1 MRILVM
7 NDDGI
12 NAEGI
17 YALAMAMRQ
26 IGEVTVVAPAE
37 QQSAASHRI
46 NIADTLRVRQPRSGL
61 RKWPEGIKAYSV
73 TGSPADCGKIAL
85 FSIMRDCPPDLA
97 VSGINA
103 GNNAGVNAL
112 YSGTIGAAAEAA
124 MAGIP
129 SMAVSLD
136 VYHGADYSYSAE
148 FALEF
153 AKKLIKKPL
162 PRGVLAN
169 INLPNLPKEKIK
181 GARTTRMSMLRYNE
195 RYETHTD
202 SHGRHH
208 YWLEGDYEEHKA
220 EPGTDLAALEDGY
233 VSITPIHFDLT
244 CSSALSALDETMG
257 L

>member
-12 NAEGI
+12 NADGI
-17 YALAMAMRQ
+17 YALAMAMQ
-26 IGEVTVVAPAE
+26 QLGDVTVVAPAE

-46 NIADTLRVRQPRSGL
+46 NIADTLRVRQIRGQN
-61 RKWPEGIKAYSV
+61 KWPEGIKAYSV

-103 GNNAGVNAL
+103 GNNAGVNAI

-124 MAGIP
+124 LCGIP

-136 VYHGADYSYSAE
+136 VYRNADYTYSAE

-153 AKKLIKKPL
+153 AKKLIANPL
-162 PRGVLAN
+162 PPGVLAN

-181 GARTTRMSMLRYNE
+181 GVQITRASMATYNE
-195 RYETHTD
+195 SYYEHTD

-208 YWLEGDYEEHKA
+208 YWLEGDYDSHSDV
-220 EPGTDLAALEDGY
+220 PGTDLYAIKNGY
-233 VSITPIHFDLT
+233 IAITPIHFDLT
-244 CSSALSALDETMG
+244 ANAAMGILSEYKF
-257 L
+257 

>member
-17 YALAMAMRQ
+17 FALAMAMRQ
-26 IGEVTVVAPAE
+26 IGEVTVVAPLE

-46 NIADTLRVRQPRSGL
+46 NIADTLRVRQSRIGMN
-61 RKWPEGIKAYSV
+61 KWPADIKAYSV
-73 TGSPADCGKIAL
+73 TGSPSDCGKIAL
-85 FSIMRDCPPDLA
+85 FSIMKDCRPDLA

-112 YSGTIGAAAEAA
+112 YSGTIGAAAEASLS
-124 MAGIP
+124 GIS

-136 VYHGADYSYSAE
+136 VYRYADYSYSAE
-148 FALEF
+148 FALDF
-153 AKKLIKKPL
+153 AKKLIENPL
-162 PRGVLAN
+162 PAGVLAN

-181 GARTTRMSMLRYNE
+181 GARITRMSMMRYNE
-195 RYETHTD
+195 WYETHTD

-244 CSSALSALDETMG
+244 ANSAFETLSEYSL
-257 L
+257 